1 MKHMTEA
8 YEALVEQLK
17 ADFKRE
23 YDDYETRLERARAIQ
38 DVLTVQLVKHG
49 GKEAAMEAGRLIDQR
64 FKVGFEEWVDD
75 TF

>member
-1 MKHMTEA
+1 MKHLTDA

-23 YDDYETRLERARAIQ
+23 HDDYENRLDRARAVQ
-38 DVLTVQLVKHG
+38 DVLTVYLIKHG
-49 GKEAAMEAGRLIDQR
+49 GKEVAMEAGREIDKR
-64 FKVGFEEWVDD
+64 FKIGFEEWVDD

>member
-8 YEALVEQLK
+8 YEALIEQLK
-17 ADFKRE
+17 AEFKRE
-23 YDDYETRLERARAIQ
+23 YDDYETRQERARAIQ